1 MKKRILIVAMS
12 GLAATLIGCSSTS
25 LDSNSGQGIAPGST
39 ATTPISEQR
48 LAVSEFKQQGVK
60 VIYNLWG
67 NLEASRHDAL
77 CHSYGQGAAELHPRL
92 SIKAL

>member
-12 GLAATLIGCSSTS
+12 SLAATLIGCSSTS

-67 NLEASRHDAL
+67 NLEAIEVT
-77 CHSYGQGAAELHPRL
+77 G
-92 SIKAL
+92 